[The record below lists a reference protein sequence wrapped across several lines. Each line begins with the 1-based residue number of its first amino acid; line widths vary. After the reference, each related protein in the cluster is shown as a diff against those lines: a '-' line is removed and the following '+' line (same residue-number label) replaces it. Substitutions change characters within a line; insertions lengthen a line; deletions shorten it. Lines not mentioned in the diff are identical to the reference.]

1 MFYQKIKEY
10 YQKKFYNVKQVEI
23 FVKAKWI
30 TTEQFKEIT
39 GFDYEPLAE

>member
-10 YQKKFYNVKQVEI
+10 YNKELYNVKQVEV

-30 TTEQFKEIT
+30 TAEQFKEIT
-39 GFDYEPLAE
+39 RFDYEPLAE